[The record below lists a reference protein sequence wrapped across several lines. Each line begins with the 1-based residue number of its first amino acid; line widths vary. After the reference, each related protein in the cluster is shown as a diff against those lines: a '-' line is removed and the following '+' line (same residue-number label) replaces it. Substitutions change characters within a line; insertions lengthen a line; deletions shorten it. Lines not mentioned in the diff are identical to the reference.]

1 MSSAATPLS
10 LACGSMSF
18 ADHEAELPH
27 ATRQLR
33 TFVGMLGGRAGEA
46 LTGFR
51 SPQARFLNRH
61 RCCMSANAGTREFRT
76 WVGSR
81 LIIHAAF
88 WGLTFLFFVLYF
100 GREAD
105 GFLESVLFVALLL
118 PVAMA
123 TTYFATG
130 FLIPRFLLPGRY
142 GLFVLYGA
150 YALIGSIYLELVVL
164 ITSFMLLAGY
174 DLEAMNPPALDIFG
188 LVLAL
193 YVVVFLAVAANLAV
207 RWHRLRA
214 EHDRTERARLEGELA
229 LREAEL
235 ARLKGQMQPH
245 FLFNTLNNLY
255 GLTLERSD
263 DAPEVVLRISEMLDY
278 VLYRCDGALVP
289 LREEVEHLRTYLD
302 LERLRY
308 DERVS
313 IQFQVEGELLD
324 GCIAPLLLT
333 PLVEN
338 SFKHGTSRT
347 PEPSWV
353 DIRIRTC
360 GRQLHFS
367 VENPKPN
374 VVVLPVTPGG
384 PASSGIGL
392 ENVKRRLHLLYPDA
406 HELTIDDAEHRFTA
420 RLRVPI
426 HSCEHAGEAEDG
438 R

>member
-1 MSSAATPLS
+1 M
-10 LACGSMSF
+10 
-18 ADHEAELPH
+18 HVH
-27 ATRQLR
+27 
-33 TFVGMLGGRAGEA
+33 GR
-46 LTGFR
+46 
-51 SPQARFLNRH
+51 
-61 RCCMSANAGTREFRT
+61 TREFWT
-76 WVGSR
+76 SSAPSR
-81 LIIHAAF
+81 LFAHVGF

-105 GFLESVLFVALLL
+105 DFVESVLFVALLL
-118 PVAMA
+118 PVAMV

-142 GLFVLYGA
+142 GLFALYGA

-174 DLEAMNPPALDIFG
+174 DLEAMNPPALDIVG

-214 EHDRTERARLEGELA
+214 EHDKTERARLEGELA

-235 ARLKGQMQPH
+235 ARLKTQMQPH

-289 LREEVEHLRTYLD
+289 LRDEVEHLRTYLD

-313 IQFQVEGELLD
+313 IQFRVEGDTLE

-338 SFKHGTSRT
+338 SFKHGAARS

-353 DIRIRTC
+353 DIRIRTR
-360 GRQLHFS
+360 GSQLDFS
-367 VENPKPN
+367 VENPKPK
-374 VVVLPVTPGG
+374 VLDPQVPPGVS
-384 PASSGIGL
+384 ASAGIGL
-392 ENVKRRLHLLYPDA
+392 ENVRRRLYLLYPDA
-406 HELTIDDAEHRFTA
+406 HELAIEDADHQFTA

-426 HSCEHAGEAEDG
+426 HSCKKAAQAEAA